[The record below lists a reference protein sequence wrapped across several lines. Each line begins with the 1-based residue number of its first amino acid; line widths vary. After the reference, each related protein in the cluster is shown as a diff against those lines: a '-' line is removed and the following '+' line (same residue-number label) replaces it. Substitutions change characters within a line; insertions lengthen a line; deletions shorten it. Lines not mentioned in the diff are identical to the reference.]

1 MTNVFCHIAI
11 SLDGYAAGPNQSKDN
26 PLGEGGMRLH
36 EWTVKTASWREQHAL
51 EGGEP
56 TPTSAVRGEVVE
68 NGGAYIGARN
78 MSAPGRGD
86 GAPDGGGGWGAA
98 PPFHTPV
105 FVLTHH

>member
-1 MTNVFCHIAI
+1 MSNVFCHIAI

-51 EGGEP
+51 EGGERN
-56 TPTSAVRGEVVE
+56 PTSAVMEGVV
-68 NGGAYIGARN
+68 NNSAPNIMPHN
-78 MSAPGRGD
+78 MSAPGRGE
-86 GAPDGGGGWGAA
+86 GAPAGRGWGGDA

-105 FVLTHH
+105 F